1 MKDYKFDLPKNH
13 KSIIKVI
20 GVGGGG
26 SNAVN
31 HMYSQGIKDVEFV
44 VVNTDAQALK
54 SSPVPLRLQLGAN
67 LTEGLGAGANPE
79 KGRNAA
85 LESKEEIR
93 ELLSDNTKMVFIT
106 AGMGGGTGTGA
117 APVIAKIARDLDIL
131 TVGIVT
137 APFVFEGKKKMAA
150 AQAGIESLREN
161 CDTVLVILNDK
172 LREIYGNL
180 AIRSAFAKA
189 DNILSTAAK
198 SIAEIITVHQDVN
211 VDFEDVKTV
220 MKSAGAAVMGSA
232 TEEGEGR
239 AIRAAEKAIASPLLN
254 NVDITGA
261 QKILLSIM
269 SGEDDELSMDEL
281 SEITEYIQ
289 ERAGDD
295 AEVIFGQGIDP
306 DLGKGIRVTVI
317 ATGFEMERLTTLT
330 PSALEMEKKKAQEEV
345 LTKVIDLES
354 GKTSKVK
361 EETPAQAGQTYTFTF
376 QKPVIPAATELK
388 PAPEANKPQEIAA
401 KVEEEI
407 HQLEEKEEEVEDP
420 FEFVIAERKDEIK
433 KVSLYDL
440 PEAKEAEKVEVKKEA
455 EEPVP
460 TFYGNDYYEQI
471 KQKAIQRAH
480 ERFEKLKGL
489 RSSNNQNSEEFK
501 DKLDTPA
508 FVRKQVKLSDV
519 QHSSERNI
527 SRFNLTDENEFLKNN
542 RFLHDNVD

>member
-1 MKDYKFDLPKNH
+1 MKDYRFDLPKNQ

-79 KGRNAA
+79 QGRNAA
-85 LESKEEIR
+85 LESHEEIR
-93 ELLSDNTKMVFIT
+93 ELLADNTKMVFIT

-117 APVIAKIARDLDIL
+117 APVVAKIAKELNIL

-137 APFVFEGKKKMAA
+137 APFMFEGKKKMAV
-150 AQAGIESLREN
+150 AQAGIEALREN

-180 AIRSAFAKA
+180 AIRTAFSKA
-189 DNILSTAAK
+189 DDILTTAAK
-198 SIAEIITVHQDVN
+198 SIAEIITIHQDVN

-220 MKSAGAAVMGSA
+220 MKDAGAAVMGSA

-239 AIRAAEKAIASPLLN
+239 AIRAAGSAISSPLLN
-254 NVDITGA
+254 NVDIKGA

-269 SGEDDELSMDEL
+269 SGEEEELSMDEL

-289 ERAGDD
+289 EKAGDN

-306 DLGKGIRVTVI
+306 ELGKAIRVTVI
-317 ATGFEMERLTTLT
+317 ATGFEMDKLSDKTVKKVDSAPVSAFAT
-330 PSALEMEKKKAQEEV
+330 PVASTPVATPEVVKTVINLDSGKAQQ
-345 LTKVIDLES
+345 
-354 GKTSKVK
+354 VK
-361 EETPAQAGQTYTFTF
+361 EEPIVGGSTFTF
-376 QKPVIPAATELK
+376 SIPKAPVAAPSTPKVVEEEHEEIFFSIKPIVEEK
-388 PAPEANKPQEIAA
+388 PIET
-401 KVEEEI
+401 KVEEV
-407 HQLEEKEEEVEDP
+407 EKIVHN
-420 FEFVIAERKDEIK
+420 
-433 KVSLYDL
+433 LYDESEKKTEKL
-440 PEAKEAEKVEVKKEA
+440 PQESQPAA
-455 EEPVP
+455 PV
-460 TFYGNDYYEQI
+460 FANDYYEQM

-480 ERFEKLKGL
+480 ERFEKLKGN
-489 RSSNNQNSEEFK
+489 RAFNASPEEMK
-501 DKLDTPA
+501 EKMNVPA
-508 FVRKQVKLSDV
+508 YQRKNVVLNEP
-519 QHSSERNI
+519 QHSSEPAI
-527 SRFNLTDENEFLKNN
+527 SKFNLSNENEILGNN

>member
-1 MKDYKFDLPKNH
+1 MSDNMKDYRFDLPKNN

-31 HMYSQGIKDVEFV
+31 HMYNQGIKDVEFV

-54 SSPVPLRLQLGAN
+54 SSPVPLKLQLGVN

-85 LESKEEIR
+85 LESKEEVR
-93 ELLSDNTKMVFIT
+93 ELLSDNTRMVFIT

-117 APVIAKIARDLDIL
+117 APIIAKIAKDMDIL

-137 APFVFEGKKKMAA
+137 APFILEGKKKMVA
-150 AQAGIESLREN
+150 AQKGIEELRAN

-180 AIRSAFAKA
+180 AIRQAFGKA

-220 MKSAGAAVMGSA
+220 MKDAGAAVMGSA

-239 AIRAAEKAIASPLLN
+239 AIKAASKAIASPLLN

-269 SGEDDELSMDEL
+269 SGEEEELSMDEL

-289 ERAGDD
+289 ERAGDI

-306 DLGKGIRVTVI
+306 DLKKSIRVTVI
-317 ATGFEMERLTTLT
+317 ATGFEADSLTENAMFST
-330 PSALEMEKKKAQEEV
+330 KKQEEDNSKK
-345 LTKVIDLES
+345 LIHLES
-354 GKTSKVK
+354 GKTSRI
-361 EETPAQAGQTYTFTF
+361 EEDEVAKAGQTFTF
-376 QKPVIPAATELK
+376 SIQKAAPT
-388 PAPEANKPQEIAA
+388 PTIGNGVDQ
-401 KVEEEI
+401 
-407 HQLEEKEEEVEDP
+407 
-420 FEFVIAERKDEIK
+420 
-433 KVSLYDL
+433 
-440 PEAKEAEKVEVKKEA
+440 VKKEPQAPQEPQQSENRDEIHERA
-455 EEPVP
+455 EVEFITPDP
-460 TFYGNDYYEQI
+460 TRVMSLFDRREDEKPSIAKKEEKPLGNNYNNDYYEEI
-471 KQKAIQRAH
+471 KEKAMKRAH
-480 ERFEKLKGL
+480 ERFERL
-489 RSSNNQNSEEFK
+489 RQMRALNQTPEEFK
-501 DKLDTPA
+501 EKLDTPA
-508 FVRKQVKLSDV
+508 YMRKNVKLQDIK
-519 QHSSERNI
+519 HSSEPNI
-527 SRFNLTDENEFLKNN
+527 SKYNLNDDNEILGNN
-542 RFLHDNVD
+542 RFLQDNVD

>member
-1 MKDYKFDLPKNH
+1 MKDYKFDLPKNN

-31 HMYSQGIKDVEFV
+31 HMYNQGIKDVEFV

-54 SSPVPLRLQLGAN
+54 SSPVPLKLQLGAS

-93 ELLSDNTKMVFIT
+93 DLLSDNTKMVFIT

-117 APVIAKIARDLDIL
+117 APVIAKIAKDMDIL

-137 APFVFEGKKKMAA
+137 APFVFEGKKKMVA
-150 AQAGIESLREN
+150 AQRGIEELRAN

-180 AIRSAFAKA
+180 AIRQAFGKA
-189 DNILSTAAK
+189 DNILTTAAK

-220 MKSAGAAVMGSA
+220 MKDAGAAVMGSA
-232 TEEGEGR
+232 TEEGEER
-239 AIRAAEKAIASPLLN
+239 AIKAAEKAIASPLLN

-269 SGEDDELSMDEL
+269 SGEEEELSMDEL
-281 SEITEYIQ
+281 SDITEYIQ
-289 ERAGDD
+289 ERAGEM

-306 DLGKGIRVTVI
+306 DLKKSIRVTVI
-317 ATGFEMERLTTLT
+317 ATGFEADSLTEEA
-330 PSALEMEKKKAQEEV
+330 ALAVKKQEEDNAKK
-345 LTKVIDLES
+345 LIHLES
-354 GKTSKVK
+354 GKTSRIEEEPVK
-361 EETPAQAGQTYTFTF
+361 PGQTFTF
-376 QKPVIPAATELK
+376 SIQKAAPTVANGSSYEMERKSEPLEQPASPQPEQRITQQESDDAAAT
-388 PAPEANKPQEIAA
+388 PEPRKIMSIFQ
-401 KVEEEI
+401 KEEI
-407 HQLEEKEEEVEDP
+407 NRP
-420 FEFVIAERKDEIK
+420 SI
-433 KVSLYDL
+433 
-440 PEAKEAEKVEVKKEA
+440 VKKEEA
-455 EEPVP
+455 S
-460 TFYGNDYYEQI
+460 FNNDYYEEI
-471 KQKAIQRAH
+471 KEKAMKRAH
-480 ERFEKLKGL
+480 ERFEKLRQMRAL
-489 RSSNNQNSEEFK
+489 NQTPEEFK
-501 DKLDTPA
+501 EKMDTPA
-508 FVRKQVKLSDV
+508 YMRKNVKLQDV
-519 QHSSERNI
+519 RHSSESNI
-527 SRFNLTDENEFLKNN
+527 SKYNLNDDNEILGNN

>member
-1 MKDYKFDLPKNH
+1 MSDNMKDYRFDLPKNN

-31 HMYSQGIKDVEFV
+31 HMYNQGIKDVEFV

-54 SSPVPLRLQLGAN
+54 SSPVPLKLQLGVN

-85 LESKEEIR
+85 LESKEEVR
-93 ELLSDNTKMVFIT
+93 ELLSDNTRMVFIT

-117 APVIAKIARDLDIL
+117 APIIAKIAKDMDIL

-137 APFVFEGKKKMAA
+137 APFIFEGKKKMVA
-150 AQAGIESLREN
+150 AQKGIEELRAN

-180 AIRSAFAKA
+180 AIRQAFGKA

-220 MKSAGAAVMGSA
+220 MKDAGAAVMGSA

-239 AIRAAEKAIASPLLN
+239 AIKAASKAIASPLLN

-269 SGEDDELSMDEL
+269 SGEEEELSMDEL

-289 ERAGDD
+289 ERAGDI

-306 DLGKGIRVTVI
+306 DLKKSIRVTVI
-317 ATGFEMERLTTLT
+317 ATGFEADSLTENAMFST
-330 PSALEMEKKKAQEEV
+330 KKQEEDNSKK
-345 LTKVIDLES
+345 LIHLES
-354 GKTSKVK
+354 GKTSRI
-361 EETPAQAGQTYTFTF
+361 EEDEVAKAGQTFTF
-376 QKPVIPAATELK
+376 SIQKAAPTPTIGNGVDQVKKE
-388 PAPEANKPQEIAA
+388 PQAPQEPQQS
-401 KVEEEI
+401 ENRDEI
-407 HQLEEKEEEVEDP
+407 HEREEVEFITPEPKRVMSLFDRREDEKP
-420 FEFVIAERKDEIK
+420 SIA
-433 KVSLYDL
+433 
-440 PEAKEAEKVEVKKEA
+440 KKE
-455 EEPVP
+455 EKPLGNN
-460 TFYGNDYYEQI
+460 YNNDYYEEI
-471 KQKAIQRAH
+471 KEKAMKRAH
-480 ERFEKLKGL
+480 ERFERL
-489 RSSNNQNSEEFK
+489 RQMRALNQTPEEFK
-501 DKLDTPA
+501 EKLDTPA
-508 FVRKQVKLSDV
+508 YMRKNVKLQDIK
-519 QHSSERNI
+519 HSSEPNI
-527 SRFNLTDENEFLKNN
+527 SKYNLNDDNEILGNN
-542 RFLHDNVD
+542 RFLQDNVD